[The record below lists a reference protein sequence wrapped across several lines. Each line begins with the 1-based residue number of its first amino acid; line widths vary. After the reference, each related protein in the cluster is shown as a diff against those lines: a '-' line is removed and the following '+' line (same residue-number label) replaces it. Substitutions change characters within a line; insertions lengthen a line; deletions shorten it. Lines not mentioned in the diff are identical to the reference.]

1 MNDVAFNSTHQKNIR
16 ASSQVVHSM
25 GVDIISE
32 AFFIARTGHRHVE
45 LTAKEDSMNA
55 VALTPSFVHI
65 FNSNANLVIFFIIT
79 FFAVLLAN
87 TKLYTPNKTQL
98 CF

>member
-1 MNDVAFNSTHQKNIR
+1 
-16 ASSQVVHSM
+16 M

-79 FFAVLLAN
+79 FFCCFACEYETIYTKQDSAVFLIYYR
-87 TKLYTPNKTQL
+87 T
-98 CF
+98 